1 MFKKHLTRHPIDSI
15 IYFLNTLGE
24 DMLDIQGITQDRID
38 RLNKDIDNPYTVNGF
53 NGTWAITDHRKI
65 PEVLLGFLQHYF
77 GQYRVRRIPL
87 DKINEVMNDIWEGP
101 GSLAK
106 VLNAELE
113 MKLAGKDV
121 KFTAAD
127 IAATKANF
135 EEDDSIP
142 VADSGKD

>member
-135 EEDDSIP
+135 DEDDSIP